1 MKRFQA
7 AFHFAGIVSLS
18 FSCPE
23 AETRFVVVQKA
34 AHHRDNI
41 MNSSELIGYLEEDGS
56 IVRLKKEIAPFI
68 KEFYDG
74 LRLKGGSAPI
84 IITIE
89 NKDVPVGPGHLKRLC
104 LGYLDGILD
113 VTELEY
119 IASAL
124 DISPD
129 FKFSTNDLRESIRE
143 LSDLHESE
151 SSEVLRFV
159 RSILQSIDILRENKL
174 DK

>member
-1 MKRFQA
+1 MMAPTHLAFPAHRASLECLSHHTSSSKPRTLPPSGVSAKSGLAQA
-7 AFHFAGIVSLS
+7 VL

-23 AETRFVVVQKA
+23 AETRIVVVQKA
-34 AHHRDNI
+34 AHHRGNT

-56 IVRLKKEIAPFI
+56 IVRLKKEIAPSI

-74 LRLKGGSAPI
+74 LRIKGGSAPI

-89 NKDVPVGPGHLKRLC
+89 NKDVPVGSGHLKMFC

-119 IASAL
+119 LASVWTFAQTL
-124 DISPD
+124 NFPQM
-129 FKFSTNDLRESIRE
+129 
-143 LSDLHESE
+143 
-151 SSEVLRFV
+151 
-159 RSILQSIDILRENKL
+159 ILEKASVS
-174 DK
+174 